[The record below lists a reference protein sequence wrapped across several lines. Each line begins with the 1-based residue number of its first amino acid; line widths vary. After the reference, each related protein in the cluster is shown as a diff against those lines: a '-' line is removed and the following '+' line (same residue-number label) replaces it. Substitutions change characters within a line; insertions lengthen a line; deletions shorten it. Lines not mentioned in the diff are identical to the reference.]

1 MRLGG
6 PIFYNGRDPEE
17 LALAHVKKGYKAA
30 LCPDYLTIDRPDE
43 IEAFRESF
51 ARHDIVIAEVG
62 AWCNPLSP
70 DKDEARRNIEY
81 IINRLRLA
89 DALEARTCVNIVG
102 TRYKNNWF
110 GPSRECYEP
119 EFFEQ
124 AVETVRYIV
133 DTVKPKYTRY
143 SLEMMPYC
151 FLDSPEE
158 YLRFLEAVDR
168 KEVGIHLDL
177 CNCIN
182 NPRLLY
188 SNTEFIRYSFEI
200 LGKDILSIHLKDI
213 RLNPD
218 LTTVYLEEVIIGTG
232 EFDYMTLMEEIAK
245 LAEDVP
251 CILEHLS
258 TEEEYDKAAECVR
271 FYAGKAG
278 MKL

>member
-6 PIFYNGRDPEE
+6 PVFYTGRDPEMF
-17 LALAHVKKGYKAA
+17 ALAHEQKGYKAC
-30 LCPDYLTIDRPDE
+30 LCPDYLTLDKPE
-43 IEAFRESF
+43 ELTAFKDSL

-62 AWCNPLSP
+62 AWCNPLST
-70 DKDEARRNIEY
+70 DKDMARKNIEY
-81 IINRLRLA
+81 IISRLRLA
-89 DALEARTCVNIVG
+89 DALEAKTCVNIIG
-102 TRYKNNWF
+102 TRYEGNWF
-110 GPSRECYEP
+110 GPSRECYEAD
-119 EFFEQ
+119 FYKQ

-133 DTVKPKYTRY
+133 DTVKPKHTKY

-158 YLRFLEAVDR
+158 YLRFLDAVDR

-188 SNTEFIRYSFEI
+188 NNSEFIRDTFK
-200 LGKDILSIHLKDI
+200 LLDNDILSIHLKDI

-218 LTTVYLEEVIIGTG
+218 VTTAFFEEVLLGTG
-232 EFDYMTLMEEIAK
+232 ELDYITMMQEIARQP
-245 LAEDVP
+245 EDLP

-258 TEEEYDKAAECVR
+258 TEEEYDKAAKNLRIFAEKV
-271 FYAGKAG
+271 GVKI
-278 MKL
+278 